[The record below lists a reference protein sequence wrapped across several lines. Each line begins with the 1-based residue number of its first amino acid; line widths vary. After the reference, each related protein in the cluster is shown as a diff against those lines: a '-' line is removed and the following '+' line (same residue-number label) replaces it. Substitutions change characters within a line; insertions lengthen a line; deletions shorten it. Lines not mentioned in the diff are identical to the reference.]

1 MIESRSLILESEPN
15 FGCVDRGAQ
24 AFLLKPGQPG
34 QIRANRFSRRVHEA
48 TMPTI
53 TPEIAKGLI
62 ALNERT
68 ENAKISSSKVDVT
81 LIIATWN
88 IRALGANK
96 RTEAAVHY
104 IVEIIR
110 QFDLVGIVEL
120 RDNLED
126 LARVLEVLGP
136 TWRALYSDSI
146 GDPAGNWERVAYV
159 YDNRA
164 VTHTGF
170 AAAAQPPRTKKGT
183 EYVPDYTWWRT
194 PYMAS
199 FRAGFFDLVVLT
211 THIRWGDSDE
221 ARRKELSTLAEWV
234 ELKQKS
240 ENREDTDLLVM
251 GDFNI
256 ADDNMLQ
263 AITSHGLKIPKPLM
277 KKSFGTNLEK
287 NKRYDQ
293 ILHSPV
299 FSDLFTDKAG
309 VLDFY
314 LKDIDPLFTGMDKS
328 RFINQ
333 LSDHLPLWIQIRT
346 DDRVARLTQ
355 LIQ

>member
-1 MIESRSLILESEPN
+1 
-15 FGCVDRGAQ
+15 
-24 AFLLKPGQPG
+24 
-34 QIRANRFSRRVHEA
+34 
-48 TMPTI
+48 MPRI
-53 TPEIAKGLI
+53 SQEVARGLI
-62 ALNERT
+62 ALNERI
-68 ENAKISSSKVDVT
+68 EKAKIPSSKLDET
-81 LIIATWN
+81 LNIATWN
-88 IRALGANK
+88 IREFGASK
-96 RTEAAVHY
+96 RTEAAIYY
-104 IVEIIR
+104 IAEIIR

-120 RDNLED
+120 GDNLKD
-126 LARVLEVLGP
+126 LSRVLEALGP
-136 TWRALYSDSI
+136 TWKALYSDSI
-146 GDPAGNWERVAYV
+146 RDYGGNWERVAYV
-159 YDNRA
+159 YDKRA

-170 AAAAQPPRTKKGT
+170 AAAAQPPRSKKGT

-199 FRAGFFDLVVLT
+199 FKAGFFDLVVFT
-211 THIRWGDSDE
+211 THIRWGSSNK
-221 ARRKELSTLAEWV
+221 ARTEELRTLAKWI
-234 ELKQKS
+234 ELKQKT
-240 ENREDTDLLVM
+240 ENREDIDLLVM

-263 AITSHGLKIPKPLM
+263 AVTSHGLRIPKPLM
-277 KKSFGTNLEK
+277 KERFGTNLEK

-299 FSDLFTDKAG
+299 FPDLFTDKAG

-314 LKDIDPLFTGMDKS
+314 AEDIDPLFPGMDKNK
-328 RFINQ
+328 FINQ

>member
-1 MIESRSLILESEPN
+1 
-15 FGCVDRGAQ
+15 
-24 AFLLKPGQPG
+24 
-34 QIRANRFSRRVHEA
+34 
-48 TMPTI
+48 MPKI
-53 TPEIAKGLI
+53 TPDIAKGLI
-62 ALNERT
+62 ALNERI
-68 ENAKISSSKVDVT
+68 EAAKIPSSKLDET
-81 LIIATWN
+81 LNIATWN
-88 IRALGANK
+88 IRAFGANK
-96 RTEAAVHY
+96 RTEAAIYY
-104 IVEIIR
+104 IAEIIR

-120 RDNLED
+120 RENLKD

-146 GDPAGNWERVAYV
+146 RDNGGNWERVAYV

-170 AAAAQPPRTKKGT
+170 AAAAQPPRSKKGT
-183 EYVPDYTWWRT
+183 EYVQDYTWWRI

-199 FRAGFFDLVVLT
+199 FRAGFFDLVVLI
-211 THIRWGDSDE
+211 THIRWGDSDD
-221 ARRKELSTLAEWV
+221 ARIKELASLAEWV
-234 ELKQKS
+234 DLKQKN
-240 ENREDTDLLVM
+240 ENREDSDLLVM

-256 ADDNMLQ
+256 ADDTMLQ

-277 KKSFGTNLEK
+277 KESFGTNLEK

-299 FSDLFTDKAG
+299 FPELFNDKAG

-314 LKDIDPLFTGMDKS
+314 AKDIDPLFPGMDKTK
-328 RFINQ
+328 FINQ
-333 LSDHLPLWIQIRT
+333 LSDHFPLWIQICT

>member
-1 MIESRSLILESEPN
+1 
-15 FGCVDRGAQ
+15 
-24 AFLLKPGQPG
+24 
-34 QIRANRFSRRVHEA
+34 
-48 TMPTI
+48 MPKI
-53 TPEIAKGLI
+53 TPDIAKGLI
-62 ALNERT
+62 ALNERI
-68 ENAKISSSKVDVT
+68 EESKIPSSKLDET
-81 LIIATWN
+81 LNIATWN
-88 IRALGANK
+88 IRAFGANR
-96 RTEAAVHY
+96 RTEAAIHY
-104 IVEIIR
+104 IAEIIR

-120 RDNLED
+120 RDNLKD

-146 GDPAGNWERVAYV
+146 RDHGGNWENVAYV
-159 YDNRA
+159 YDKRA
-164 VTHTGF
+164 ITHTGF
-170 AAAAQPPRTKKGT
+170 AAAAQPPRSKKGT
-183 EYVPDYTWWRT
+183 EYIQDYTWWRT

-199 FRAGFFDLVVLT
+199 FRAGFFDFVVLT

-221 ARRKELSTLAEWV
+221 ARIKELGTLAEWV

-263 AITSHGLKIPKPLM
+263 AIMSHGLKIPKPLM

-299 FSDLFTDKAG
+299 FPELFTNKAG

-314 LKDIDPLFTGMDKS
+314 ANDINPLFPGMDKS
-328 RFINQ
+328 NFINQ
-333 LSDHLPLWIQIRT
+333 LSDHFPLWIQIRT

-355 LIQ
+355 LIK

>member
-1 MIESRSLILESEPN
+1 
-15 FGCVDRGAQ
+15 
-24 AFLLKPGQPG
+24 
-34 QIRANRFSRRVHEA
+34 
-48 TMPTI
+48 MPKI
-53 TPEIAKGLI
+53 TPDIAKGLI
-62 ALNERT
+62 ALNERI
-68 ENAKISSSKVDVT
+68 EGSQIPSSKLDET
-81 LIIATWN
+81 LNIATWN
-88 IRALGANK
+88 IRAFGASK
-96 RTEAAVHY
+96 RTAAAIYY
-104 IVEIIR
+104 IAEIIR

-120 RDNLED
+120 RSNLKD

-136 TWRALYSDSI
+136 TWRAIYSDTI
-146 GDPAGNWERVAYV
+146 RDRGGNWERVGYV
-159 YDNRA
+159 YDKRA

-170 AAAAQPPRTKKGT
+170 AAAAQPPRSKKGT
-183 EYVPDYTWWRT
+183 EYVPNYTWWRT

-211 THIRWGDSDE
+211 THIRWGHSDE
-221 ARRKELSTLAEWV
+221 ARIKELGTLAEWI

-263 AITSHGLKIPKPLM
+263 AIMSHGLKIPKPLI

-287 NKRYDQ
+287 DKRYDQ

-299 FSDLFTDKAG
+299 FPELFTNKAG

-314 LKDIDPLFTGMDKS
+314 AKDINPLFPGMDKNK
-328 RFINQ
+328 FINQ

-355 LIQ
+355 LIK